1 MEAQAPGPQFDSLCE
16 MLRLLA
22 DRFGERPAVGHL
34 GASISFAE
42 LDRLSRQFAAWVQHE
57 TDLEPGDRIALQL
70 PNLMQYPVVMFGARR
85 AGLVVVNTNPLYC
98 CDELCQHLQDS
109 GARALVALAPLQSRL
124 QRQIA
129 TTDVDYLITTELG
142 DLHPHRKRVALNLAV
157 RIKRRDTPW
166 PFRSAPR
173 LPPIRHVRLRQLLQ
187 RGSQLFWQPPP
198 EGLEQR
204 ESLALLQYT
213 GGTTG
218 PAKGAMLCEKALL
231 ANLAQLR
238 ALLDDYCKPGQ
249 ERLLQ
254 PLPLYH
260 IYSFMLT
267 LAMLSIG
274 SSIELIPD
282 PRRIRTL
289 IGCWR
294 RFDPTVVAGINPLFI
309 YLCQQPAFQQLDF
322 THLKLTISGGM
333 ALTRVVAQRWQQ
345 VTGHPICEGYG
356 LTECS
361 PVVSVNRPDDI
372 HPGSVGRPLPGTEVR
387 IVDEQH
393 RCLPEGEI
401 GSILVRGPQLM
412 QGYWRQQEETQQALR
427 DGWLDTG
434 DIGLIDPQGYL
445 RIIDRRKEVINV
457 SGFKVYP
464 SELENIIAGHP
475 DILECAVIGLP
486 DSLGGEQIKL
496 FVVPANQQLTVKAV
510 REYCRE
516 RLTPYKVPR
525 LVEFCHQLPHTPIG
539 KVARRVLRERELKRR
554 HTV

>member
-166 PFRSAPR
+166 LFRSAPR

-294 RFDPTVVAGINPLFI
+294 RFDPTVVAR
-309 YLCQQPAFQQLDF
+309 A
-322 THLKLTISGGM
+322 S
-333 ALTRVVAQRWQQ
+333 TR
-345 VTGHPICEGYG
+345 
-356 LTECS
+356 CS
-361 PVVSVNRPDDI
+361 STSASSRPFSSWI
-372 HPGSVGRPLPGTEVR
+372 LPT
-387 IVDEQH
+387 
-393 RCLPEGEI
+393 
-401 GSILVRGPQLM
+401 
-412 QGYWRQQEETQQALR
+412 
-427 DGWLDTG
+427 
-434 DIGLIDPQGYL
+434 
-445 RIIDRRKEVINV
+445 
-457 SGFKVYP
+457 
-464 SELENIIAGHP
+464 
-475 DILECAVIGLP
+475 
-486 DSLGGEQIKL
+486 
-496 FVVPANQQLTVKAV
+496 
-510 REYCRE
+510 
-516 RLTPYKVPR
+516 
-525 LVEFCHQLPHTPIG
+525 
-539 KVARRVLRERELKRR
+539 
-554 HTV
+554 